1 MRVCIYTIGDQVN
14 GFGHVMRSLVLAE
27 QLQQRGAEVVLAT
40 PTATPGLARLRRSS
54 FDLAEILTTSD
65 GWALPEADL
74 LVIDVEHG
82 PRREFLESVRQNF
95 KTLVTVCGS
104 GYKVDDP
111 AAVDELSD
119 LIVEQNPFDVTHV
132 MATEMLTGPQYI
144 MIDPR
149 YAELTADP
157 EGPIVVSLG
166 GADPYGCTQP
176 IANALGAAG
185 YGGVR
190 VVVGPA
196 AGMPD
201 IRNGAPEIIHA
212 PESLLSVLDG
222 ASALIGALGMTAYE
236 AAAAGVPSLLVSWT
250 ADHARTVSWPSLVA
264 KECPIE
270 DLEESYRLMFPGRS
284 VKALV
289 FSSVREHDDVD
300 AMNAYIGEAGRS
312 HGHPTLMYAFPA
324 WSGKEVDRRI
334 RAGRFLGVKVYLNLA
349 PAYLPRQEIRIFDF
363 LPPHQLEVMDRL
375 GLVVMLHVP
384 RDLRLRDP
392 VNLAQI
398 LEIEGRY
405 RGLQLV
411 LAHVGRAYCNED
423 VGDAFRILEGTERLV
438 FDFAAN
444 TNDWVFEQALR
455 AVGPK
460 RVLFGS
466 DLPIVR
472 MRLRRICENGVYV
485 NLVPRGLYG
494 EVSGDRNMREID
506 GPEAGRLTFFMYEE
520 LLAFRRAAERVGL
533 SAADLQDVFYDNAA
547 RILARAGFRGS

>member
-190 VVVGPA
+190 VVIGPA

-236 AAAAGVPSLLVSWT
+236 AAAAGVPALLVSWT
-250 ADHARTVSWPSLVA
+250 ADHARTA
-264 KECPIE
+264 
-270 DLEESYRLMFPGRS
+270 DLFAARGAAWSYGLAQNLSGAGITEMMGDIATLKKYRSHWNYRS
-284 VKALV
+284 VCA
-289 FSSVREHDDVD
+289 
-300 AMNAYIGEAGRS
+300 RS
-312 HGHPTLMYAFPA
+312 FCDGQGAA
-324 WSGKEVDRRI
+324 RV
-334 RAGRFLGVKVYLNLA
+334 A
-349 PAYLPRQEIRIFDF
+349 
-363 LPPHQLEVMDRL
+363 
-375 GLVVMLHVP
+375 
-384 RDLRLRDP
+384 
-392 VNLAQI
+392 
-398 LEIEGRY
+398 
-405 RGLQLV
+405 
-411 LAHVGRAYCNED
+411 
-423 VGDAFRILEGTERLV
+423 ERLLSI
-438 FDFAAN
+438 DGAEDA
-444 TNDWVFEQALR
+444 R
-455 AVGPK
+455 PK
-460 RVLFGS
+460 RK
-466 DLPIVR
+466 R
-472 MRLRRICENGVYV
+472 KA
-485 NLVPRGLYG
+485 GL
-494 EVSGDRNMREID
+494 
-506 GPEAGRLTFFMYEE
+506 
-520 LLAFRRAAERVGL
+520 
-533 SAADLQDVFYDNAA
+533 
-547 RILARAGFRGS
+547 